1 MAEGLPE
8 GEGEADITAG
18 EHPDMALDTDS
29 PLADVTTED
38 LTEGGIQKLIAQE
51 VMDEF
56 RVVGGRLQE
65 ELETGEHKRFIER
78 DESGEI
84 ARLVLFSGAEHK
96 GVNLNLVDHTNG
108 KHTITRATITK
119 DGHVTNFEEGGLGK
133 PLHRRLRGVTLVEKA
148 ELLVGVQDVIARS
161 DEYETANQEDT
172 TETT

>member
-1 MAEGLPE
+1 MRGVEAGAVEATIAD
-8 GEGEADITAG
+8 GEAGFA
-18 EHPDMALDTDS
+18 DS
-29 PLADVTTED
+29 ATD
-38 LTEGGIQKLIAQE
+38 LTEHSGTTDDLTEPGIQKLIAQE

-84 ARLVLFSGAEHK
+84 ARLVLFSSAEHK

-119 DGHVTNFEEGGLGK
+119 DGHVTNFEEGKLGK
-133 PLHRRLRGVTLVEKA
+133 PLHRRPRGVTLVEKA
-148 ELLVGVQDVIARS
+148 ELLVGVQDVIASS

-172 TETT
+172 IETT